1 MILLRCLR
9 FLLFKNA
16 YSDSRSLVMSMLNV
30 SRRVLLAFLFAGT
43 VVMSVEAQDKSAAN
57 KSIAKKFAIAIH
69 GGAGQSPKE
78 DTAKAVE
85 ASLAKVLDIGV
96 VVLKQGGTSLDAVE
110 QVIRYLED
118 DPLFNA
124 GRGAV
129 FNAAGQHELDASIMD
144 GKTLGCGGV
153 AAVRTVRHPIS
164 LARLVMEKTS
174 HVLLA
179 TDGAEKFADEMG
191 PKIERVENSWFST
204 EKRRQELERTQK
216 NDGKQTS
223 SLKPQAASLTPF
235 HHSTVGCVALDTH
248 GNLAAGTSTGGRTNK
263 KFGRVGDSPIIGA
276 GTYANNATCA
286 VSGTGLG
293 EQFIR
298 HSVGFN
304 ISARMAYM
312 KQPLKDAVHEVLY
325 KTLDPDDGGL
335 IALSSDGTIVMD
347 YTTAGMARAAADS
360 SGFREVKI
368 GR

>member
-1 MILLRCLR
+1 
-9 FLLFKNA
+9 
-16 YSDSRSLVMSMLNV
+16 MS
-30 SRRVLLAFLFAGT
+30 A
-43 VVMSVEAQDKSAAN
+43 MSQEAKT
-57 KSIAKKFAIAIH
+57 KKTFAIALH
-69 GGAGQSPKE
+69 GGAGQSPKDE
-78 DTAKAVE
+78 NAKAVE
-85 ASLAKVLDIGV
+85 ASLAKALEIGV
-96 VVLKQGGTSLDAVE
+96 KVLKEDGTSLDAVE

-164 LARLVMEKTS
+164 LSRLVMEQTK

-179 TDGAEKFADEMG
+179 SDGAEKFADEFPG
-191 PKIERVENSWFST
+191 KVERVENSWFST
-204 EKRRQELERTQK
+204 EKRRRELERAQK
-216 NDGKQTS
+216 AAEAKKQS
-223 SLKPQAASLTPF
+223 RNGSLSTLQ
-235 HHSTVGCVALDTH
+235 HSTVGCVALDSH

-263 KFGRVGDSPIIGA
+263 KYGRVGDSPIVGA

-298 HSVGFN
+298 HAVGFN

-312 KQPLKDAVHEVLY
+312 KQPLKEAVHEVLH
-325 KTLDPDDGGL
+325 KTLDPDDGGV
-335 IALSSDGTIVMD
+335 IALGTDGTIVMD
-347 YTTAGMARAAADS
+347 FSTEGMARAAADS
-360 SGFREVKI
+360 TGFREIKI

>member
-1 MILLRCLR
+1 
-9 FLLFKNA
+9 
-16 YSDSRSLVMSMLNV
+16 MSTLIV
-30 SRRVLLAFLFAGT
+30 GRRVFLTCLLVGIA
-43 VVMSVEAQDKSAAN
+43 VMSVEAQDKGA
-57 KSIAKKFAIAIH
+57 AKKFAIALH

-85 ASLAKVLDIGV
+85 ASLGKALDIGV
-96 VVLKQGGTSLDAVE
+96 GILKQGGTSLDAVE
-110 QVIRYLED
+110 QIIRYLED

-164 LARLVMEKTS
+164 LARLVMEKTP
-174 HVLLA
+174 HVLLV

-191 PKIERVENSWFST
+191 EKVERVENSWFST
-204 EKRRQELERTQK
+204 EKRRQELERAQK
-216 NDGKQTS
+216 AEQEKAKKQTRNVTPEDSSHITSQAS
-223 SLKPQAASLTPF
+223 SLKPQVSSLTPL

-298 HSVGFN
+298 HSVAFN
-304 ISARMAYM
+304 ISARMSFM
-312 KQPLKDAVHEVLY
+312 KQSLKDAVHEVLY

-335 IALSSDGTIVMD
+335 IALGSDVTIVMD

-360 SGFREVKI
+360 TGFREIKI